1 MKVLWVSNSPIGPSA
16 EILGKEYQGSSGGW
30 VQSEYEALD
39 KTLYQMFFLSTLPLV
54 KRGEVLHKKDEK
66 GEVFCVNAP
75 RLSYGI
81 KTPEILQKN
90 IQEIIDRI
98 KPDIIQIW
106 GTETWLSNSV
116 SKCITDAKKV
126 VFIQGLI
133 GVHKRYLGGYF
144 GDLKEDKKYLRG
156 ESLLCKCK
164 GIFRKRNFLRQA
176 DIEKETILNCRNVI
190 VDSDFAKAYCSSIS
204 TDIVCYN
211 HVLLPNN
218 LFYQKKWDLK
228 KCEKHTIFTV
238 YGSSAEKGT
247 QNLLKA
253 VAIVRRKFPDVK
265 VIIPGGYQLNQE
277 GKLTSSKSDSF
288 QNAMYNMI
296 KNLDLEDNVKFT
308 GRLSAEQ
315 MANTMEKC
323 HIFVNPS
330 CMEVHALSLRESM
343 IVGLPCIS
351 AQCGSVVEFLQHK
364 VNGLLYR
371 YEEYE
376 SLAYYMNI
384 LFSNPE
390 MCNDFSDKASKTFD
404 RSDSKSLD
412 LNRIY
417 MNLFAE

>member
-30 VQSEYEALD
+30 IQSEYEALD

-126 VFIQGLI
+126 IFIQGLI

-176 DIEKETILNCRNVI
+176 DI
-190 VDSDFAKAYCSSIS
+190 DFFFRY
-204 TDIVCYN
+204 
-211 HVLLPNN
+211 
-218 LFYQKKWDLK
+218 
-228 KCEKHTIFTV
+228 
-238 YGSSAEKGT
+238 
-247 QNLLKA
+247 
-253 VAIVRRKFPDVK
+253 RKRDHF
-265 VIIPGGYQLNQE
+265 
-277 GKLTSSKSDSF
+277 KL
-288 QNAMYNMI
+288 
-296 KNLDLEDNVKFT
+296 
-308 GRLSAEQ
+308 
-315 MANTMEKC
+315 
-323 HIFVNPS
+323 
-330 CMEVHALSLRESM
+330 
-343 IVGLPCIS
+343 
-351 AQCGSVVEFLQHK
+351 
-364 VNGLLYR
+364 
-371 YEEYE
+371 
-376 SLAYYMNI
+376 
-384 LFSNPE
+384 
-390 MCNDFSDKASKTFD
+390 
-404 RSDSKSLD
+404 
-412 LNRIY
+412 
-417 MNLFAE
+417 

>member
-1 MKVLWVSNSPIGPSA
+1 M
-16 EILGKEYQGSSGGW
+16 
-30 VQSEYEALD
+30 
-39 KTLYQMFFLSTLPLV
+39 
-54 KRGEVLHKKDEK
+54 
-66 GEVFCVNAP
+66 
-75 RLSYGI
+75 
-81 KTPEILQKN
+81 
-90 IQEIIDRI
+90 
-98 KPDIIQIW
+98 
-106 GTETWLSNSV
+106 
-116 SKCITDAKKV
+116 
-126 VFIQGLI
+126 
-133 GVHKRYLGGYF
+133 
-144 GDLKEDKKYLRG
+144 
-156 ESLLCKCK
+156 
-164 GIFRKRNFLRQA
+164 
-176 DIEKETILNCRNVI
+176 
-190 VDSDFAKAYCSSIS
+190 
-204 TDIVCYN
+204 
-211 HVLLPNN
+211 
-218 LFYQKKWDLK
+218 
-228 KCEKHTIFTV
+228 
-238 YGSSAEKGT
+238 
-247 QNLLKA
+247 KA

>member
-30 VQSEYEALD
+30 IQSEYEALD

-126 VFIQGLI
+126 IFIQGLI

-144 GDLKEDKKYLRG
+144 GDLNEDNKYLRG
-156 ESLLCKCK
+156 EILLCKCK

>member
-1 MKVLWVSNSPIGPSA
+1 M
-16 EILGKEYQGSSGGW
+16 
-30 VQSEYEALD
+30 
-39 KTLYQMFFLSTLPLV
+39 
-54 KRGEVLHKKDEK
+54 
-66 GEVFCVNAP
+66 
-75 RLSYGI
+75 
-81 KTPEILQKN
+81 
-90 IQEIIDRI
+90 
-98 KPDIIQIW
+98 
-106 GTETWLSNSV
+106 
-116 SKCITDAKKV
+116 
-126 VFIQGLI
+126 
-133 GVHKRYLGGYF
+133 
-144 GDLKEDKKYLRG
+144 
-156 ESLLCKCK
+156 
-164 GIFRKRNFLRQA
+164 
-176 DIEKETILNCRNVI
+176 
-190 VDSDFAKAYCSSIS
+190 
-204 TDIVCYN
+204 
-211 HVLLPNN
+211 
-218 LFYQKKWDLK
+218 
-228 KCEKHTIFTV
+228 
-238 YGSSAEKGT
+238 
-247 QNLLKA
+247 KA

-330 CMEVHALSLRESM
+330 CMEVHALFFERVYDCRFTVHISSM
-343 IVGLPCIS
+343 WKC
-351 AQCGSVVEFLQHK
+351 CGGSYNTK

-417 MNLFAE
+417 NEFIC

>member
-16 EILGKEYQGSSGGW
+16 EILDKEYQGSSGGW
-30 VQSEYEALD
+30 IQSEYEALD
-39 KTLYQMFFLSTLPLV
+39 KTRYQMFFLSTLPV
-54 KRGEVLHKKDEK
+54 IKKGEVLHKKNEK
-66 GEVFCVNAP
+66 GEVFCVHAP

-81 KTPEILQKN
+81 KIPENLQKN
-90 IQEIIDRI
+90 IQKIIDQI
-98 KPDIIQIW
+98 EPDIIQIW

-116 SKCITDAKKV
+116 AKCTTNAKKV

-144 GDLKEDKKYLRG
+144 GSLKEDKKYLRG
-156 ESLLCKCK
+156 ESLLCKFK
-164 GIFRKRNFLRQA
+164 GILRKRNFLQQA
-176 DIEKETILNCRNVI
+176 DIEKETILKCRNVI
-190 VDSDFAKAYCSSIS
+190 VDSDFAKAYCTSIS
-204 TDIVCYN
+204 TNIKCYD

-218 LFYQKKWDLK
+218 LFYQKKWDFE

-253 VAIVRRKFPDVK
+253 VAIVKRKFPDVK
-265 VIIPGGYQLNQE
+265 VIIPGGYHLNQE

-296 KNLDLEDNVKFT
+296 RDLELENNVKFI

-315 MANTMEKC
+315 MACAMEQC

-351 AQCGSVVEFLQHK
+351 AQCGSVVEYLQHK

-376 SLAYYMNI
+376 VLAYYIERIFKDQVLATEISNNSMHAFKNMQKVNI
-384 LFSNPE
+384 TTE
-390 MCNDFSDKASKTFD
+390 E
-404 RSDSKSLD
+404 
-412 LNRIY
+412 IY
-417 MNLFAE
+417 ERLKC